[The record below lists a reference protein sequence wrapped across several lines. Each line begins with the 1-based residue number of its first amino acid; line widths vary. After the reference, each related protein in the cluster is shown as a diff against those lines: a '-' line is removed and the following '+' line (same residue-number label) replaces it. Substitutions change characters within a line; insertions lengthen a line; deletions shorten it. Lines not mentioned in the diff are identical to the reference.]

1 MNSGSRVDQNTS
13 RSLKSKSLSF
23 RLKDMTSRA
32 MVKQREMLVSDKHD
46 ALVLSDSRF
55 YPAEI
60 NGDDNGFSLMLQCD
74 IQQKEKLSLC
84 ETICYN
90 LIPIIH
96 RDLNAFWKGP
106 KINLPSYPPILPSE
120 AAHQ

>member
-1 MNSGSRVDQNTS
+1 
-13 RSLKSKSLSF
+13 
-23 RLKDMTSRA
+23 